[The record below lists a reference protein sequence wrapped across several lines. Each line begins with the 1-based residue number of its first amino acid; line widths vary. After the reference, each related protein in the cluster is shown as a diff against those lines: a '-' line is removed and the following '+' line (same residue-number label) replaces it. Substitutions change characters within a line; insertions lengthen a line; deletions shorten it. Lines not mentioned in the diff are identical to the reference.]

1 MKTNNLIIYLFLS
14 LSMVSCY
21 TQRDVDD
28 YISGRIYIYQ
38 TAVNA
43 GKVNAF
49 YSVSSSSGESGRYE
63 IEEDILH
70 IGLEVAHEG
79 EDSFPYEVEI
89 VSDELLSES
98 SAASLNEAVVLGTEF
113 YSVPEKVSVPEG
125 RKRTD
130 FSLDVDLSK
139 MNDAYGRNP
148 DKTFVVSLRLQ
159 NPTDYEL
166 NPDRSAIVVLI
177 DGKSFIEKKPLVFL
191 SWEEASL
198 LDGGMTNDFP
208 IPFTSKPGTWH
219 TFDDMSLSL
228 SVPLHVRRTD
238 EEDVIYEP
246 FSASI
251 VQDYTKSAEVA
262 SGMENAVAI
271 PEGYSGLSETV
282 VFDASTSE
290 KEVTLYIDF
299 ERISADHPEFAGK
312 KLVLSLLLSDP
323 DKYELDPKLSC
334 INIIIDADKFLY
346 LPDPGNL
353 LEGGRFSKRDA
364 SKWSIVNASSAS
376 EPVPEG
382 QFFIAGDVLNLN
394 ISKAYNYTC
403 SHAVDISEP
412 GYYRMSLSFK
422 GNGGAKAWS
431 SRLYVILSENKPTA
445 GVNYFTSYVQKA
457 PHLVVDGTQIS
468 AATGTEVDLSS
479 SYWSKKNGFPDNCE
493 IEVKTSGRWWFVIG
507 VSAWDWGLSNQPLV
521 GYFDNARLEMVNKN

>member
-1 MKTNNLIIYLFLS
+1 
-14 LSMVSCY
+14 MVSCY
-21 TQRDVDD
+21 IQKDAND
-28 YISGRIYIYQ
+28 YMPGRIYIPQ
-38 TAVNA
+38 TTVDA
-43 GKVNAF
+43 GKVNTL
-49 YSVSSSSGESGRYE
+49 YSVSSSSEESGRYE
-63 IEEDILH
+63 IEGDILH

-89 VSDELLSES
+89 VPDELLSES
-98 SAASLNEAVVLGTEF
+98 SVASLNDAVVLGAEF
-113 YSVPEKVSVPEG
+113 YTVPEEVSVPEG
-125 RKRTD
+125 KKRTD
-130 FSLDVDLSK
+130 FSLDVNLSK

-177 DGKSFIEKKPLVFL
+177 DGKSFIEKKPVVLL

-198 LDGGMTNDFP
+198 LDGGMTQNFP

-219 TFDDMSLSL
+219 SFDDMTLSL
-228 SVPLHVRRTD
+228 SVPLHVKRTD
-238 EEDVIYEP
+238 EETVIYEP
-246 FSASI
+246 FSVGI
-251 VQDYTKSAEVA
+251 VQDYAKSAEIA
-262 SGMENAVAI
+262 AGIEDAVAI
-271 PEGYSGLSETV
+271 PEGYVGSLETV
-282 VFDASTSE
+282 EFDAATSE
-290 KEVTLYIDF
+290 KEVTLSVDF
-299 ERISADHPEFAGK
+299 DRISADHPEFAGK

-353 LEGGRFSKRDA
+353 IEGGRFSKRDA

-376 EPVPEG
+376 DPVPEG

-394 ISKAYNYTC
+394 ISKAYSYTC
-403 SHAVDISEP
+403 SHAIEISEP
-412 GYYRMSLSFK
+412 GYYRMSLAFK

-431 SRLYVILSENKPTA
+431 SRLYVILSENKPEA
-445 GVNYFTSYVQKA
+445 GVNYFTSYVQNA
-457 PHLVVDGTQIS
+457 PHLVVDGNQIS
-468 AATGTEVDLSS
+468 EATGTEVDLSS

-493 IEVKTSGRWWFVIG
+493 IEVKTSGKWWFVIG
-507 VSAWDWGLSNQPLV
+507 MSAWDWGLSSEPLV
-521 GYFDNARLEMVNKN
+521 GYFDNARLEKVNKN